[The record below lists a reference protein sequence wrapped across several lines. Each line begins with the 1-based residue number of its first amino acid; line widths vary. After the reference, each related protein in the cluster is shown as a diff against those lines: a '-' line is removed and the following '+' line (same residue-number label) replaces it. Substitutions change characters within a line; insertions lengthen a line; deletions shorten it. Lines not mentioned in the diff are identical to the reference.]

1 MAFDLQNFPVSGG
14 KSVLRVG
21 QVNIVLVVLDKRLS
35 MLLYLQLSA
44 EESLCKNISE

>member
-1 MAFDLQNFPVSGG
+1 MALDLQHFQVSGG

-21 QVNIVLVVLDKRLS
+21 QVNTILVVLDKRLS
-35 MLLYLQLSA
+35 MLLYLRLSA